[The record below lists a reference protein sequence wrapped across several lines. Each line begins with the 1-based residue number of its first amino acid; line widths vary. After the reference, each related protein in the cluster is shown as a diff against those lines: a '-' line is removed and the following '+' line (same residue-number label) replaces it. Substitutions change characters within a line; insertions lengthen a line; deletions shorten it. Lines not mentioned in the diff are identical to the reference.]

1 MILPGPLRG
10 FPQGAKHA
18 WERGQILEGP
28 DMPKLRIAKR
38 RRRLAMAA
46 PEGNDLRA
54 AKLKAMKRNKAK
66 RLRGL

>member
-1 MILPGPLRG
+1 
-10 FPQGAKHA
+10 
-18 WERGQILEGP
+18 
-28 DMPKLRIAKR
+28 MPKLRIAKR